1 MLIIAETALL
11 AVRYNAPSLALMAL
25 IGGLLTPVLMHSEHD
40 QYQAL
45 FTYLGVLN
53 AGVLLLALWRH
64 WIAIGSVALLGTHAL
79 FWMWYFENYHPE
91 KLLWAIGFQ
100 VAVYGLFS
108 SHTLAAHVFRPRP
121 ARWEDLGRMLLNAYL
136 VFVAA
141 YVLLQQDYRDWM
153 GSLAVS
159 MAALYLVLGK
169 LMFAYRSDDR
179 RQVLTALAI
188 AVGFISLAIPIQ
200 ADANWVALGWAAV
213 AAALWWF
220 GLRIDALALRAMSA
234 PLAVLAVLRL
244 MFVDTPW
251 YTREPF
257 WPLLNTYGLP
267 ALGVA
272 ACVLGSVVVTRQ
284 FAERIPEM
292 ERRLVAALGIGG
304 ILLLLMV
311 LSVETY
317 GYFDAQAVRP
327 MADSTRGRWL
337 GQMSV
342 SALWALYA
350 SGVLAIGFWK
360 QLAALRW
367 TALGLF
373 ALTIA
378 KVFLL
383 DMAGLQEFYRI
394 LAFFIVAIL
403 LGAAAWAYQ
412 RIQPQL
418 GLSET
423 AKESTDGA

>member
-1 MLIIAETALL
+1 
-11 AVRYNAPSLALMAL
+11 
-25 IGGLLTPVLMHSEHD
+25 
-40 QYQAL
+40 
-45 FTYLGVLN
+45 
-53 AGVLLLALWRH
+53 
-64 WIAIGSVALLGTHAL
+64 
-79 FWMWYFENYHPE
+79 
-91 KLLWAIGFQ
+91 
-100 VAVYGLFS
+100 
-108 SHTLAAHVFRPRP
+108 
-121 ARWEDLGRMLLNAYL
+121 
-136 VFVAA
+136 
-141 YVLLQQDYRDWM
+141 
-153 GSLAVS
+153 
-159 MAALYLVLGK
+159 
-169 LMFAYRSDDR
+169 
-179 RQVLTALAI
+179 
-188 AVGFISLAIPIQ
+188 
-200 ADANWVALGWAAV
+200 
-213 AAALWWF
+213 
-220 GLRIDALALRAMSA
+220 
-234 PLAVLAVLRL
+234 
-244 MFVDTPW
+244 
-251 YTREPF
+251 
-257 WPLLNTYGLP
+257 
-267 ALGVA
+267 
-272 ACVLGSVVVTRQ
+272 
-284 FAERIPEM
+284 
-292 ERRLVAALGIGG
+292 
-304 ILLLLMV
+304 MV